1 MLFQTP
7 MYHQNKGEGVCF
19 YHIISMYICIICT
32 HYVCLYF
39 IYLYLFT
46 NKWPILESEG
56 IGALFWAHFL
66 EKGHFSCS
74 HS

>member
-1 MLFQTP
+1 M
-7 MYHQNKGEGVCF
+7 
-19 YHIISMYICIICT
+19 
-32 HYVCLYF
+32 YVCILF
-39 IYLYLFT
+39 IYLFT

-66 EKGHFSCS
+66 EKGYFAYS